1 MWQERMLG
9 FKEREKRGCHRLLLM
24 LPISFRKGKGARGA
38 TAEHD
43 SGPLL
48 LALSLQAPQTVPAF
62 PQGAS
67 ADQAGNKRARRAAL
81 HLLAR
86 SRVPPSL
93 PPPSSQ
99 GTCLRMEEEL

>member
-9 FKEREKRGCHRLLLM
+9 FKEREKRGCHQLLLM

-38 TAEHD
+38 IAEHD

-62 PQGAS
+62 PKEPVLIKLGTKEQG
-67 ADQAGNKRARRAAL
+67 KRHSTCWPGPGCL
-81 HLLAR
+81 HL
-86 SRVPPSL
+86 SL
-93 PPPSSQ
+93 RLHPRGPA
-99 GTCLRMEEEL
+99 

>member
-1 MWQERMLG
+1 MCQERMLG
-9 FKEREKRGCHRLLLM
+9 SKEREKRGCHRLLLM

-48 LALSLQAPQTVPAF
+48 LALPAGSTDCSSV